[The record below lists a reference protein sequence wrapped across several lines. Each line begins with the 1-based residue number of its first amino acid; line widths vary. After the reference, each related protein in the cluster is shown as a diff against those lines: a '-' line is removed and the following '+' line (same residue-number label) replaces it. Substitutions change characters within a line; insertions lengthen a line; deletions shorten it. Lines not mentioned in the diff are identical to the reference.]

1 MIDTGSSCS
10 VIPVDPNSRD
20 HPQDYLSAVNG
31 SSVPTFGCKNIT
43 IDLGGPVPLNWE
55 FCIAE
60 TLKSIIEMDFLSH
73 FDIKI
78 DPRRGRLIFPEHIP
92 QSANIKSFCW
102 FHRRFGLHAQKCRDP
117 CSFLSNTKLKPSLCN
132 VEPPVYNL
140 GDYQFLEAEFPEVFS
155 VSNLRF
161 PPKHDIVHYIETT
174 GPPIKERPRRLSPEK
189 HAVSRKEL
197 SQPEELGIIR
207 LSSSPWGSPI
217 QMVKKSNGSWRVVGD
232 YRRLNQVTVK
242 DSYSIPFL
250 HDFTENISGST
261 IFSSIDLFKSYHQIH
276 IHPEYIAK
284 TAICTPAG
292 NWEFLKMSMGLTNA
306 GQTFQRF
313 MNSLFQDLSF
323 VFVYIDDILIFSSS
337 IEKHQAHL
345 RQVFERLQRN
355 GLIIN
360 AAKCLFSQ
368 NRLRFLGHIVSDKE
382 SPLLHVR
389 LMP

>member
-1 MIDTGSSCS
+1 MKKGDFTGANNECPTLTSQLLYIKCSITNLKFLIDMGSSCS

-20 HPQDYLSAVNG
+20 HSQDYLSAVNG

-60 TLKSIIEMDFLSH
+60 TLKPIIGIDFLSH

-102 FHRRFGLHAQKCRDP
+102 FHRRFGPHAQKCRDP

-140 GDYQFLEAEFPEVFS
+140 GYYQFLEAEFPEVFS
-155 VSNLRF
+155 VSNLRL

-174 GPPIKERPRRLSPEK
+174 GPPIKQRPRRLSIEK
-189 HAVSRKEL
+189 LAVLRKEL
-197 SQPEELGIIR
+197 SQLEELEIIR
-207 LSSSPWGSPI
+207 LSSSPWGSPVH
-217 QMVKKSNGSWRVVGD
+217 MLKNSNGSWGVVGN

-242 DSYSIPFL
+242 DSFSIPFL
-250 HDFTENISGST
+250 HDFIKNISGST
-261 IFSSIDLFKSYHQIH
+261 MFSSIDLFKSYHQIH
-276 IHPEYIAK
+276 IHPEHIAK
-284 TAICTPAG
+284 TAICTPAR

-313 MNSLFQDLSF
+313 MNSLLQDLSF
-323 VFVYIDDILIFSSS
+323 VFVYIDDIVIFSSS
-337 IEKHQAHL
+337 IEEH
-345 RQVFERLQRN
+345 
-355 GLIIN
+355 
-360 AAKCLFSQ
+360 
-368 NRLRFLGHIVSDKE
+368 
-382 SPLLHVR
+382 
-389 LMP
+389 